1 MRFLR
6 LGMGISMMVQSVQM
20 HDKLIGAIAIIL
32 LYQALFNKGCCAAN
46 ACASPMPK
54 QTSNS
59 TEEINFEEV
68 K

>member
-6 LGMGISMMVQSVQM
+6 LGMGILMMVQSLQM

-46 ACASPMPK
+46 VCASPMPK
-54 QTSNS
+54 QTSNN
-59 TEEINFEEV
+59 TEEISFEEV